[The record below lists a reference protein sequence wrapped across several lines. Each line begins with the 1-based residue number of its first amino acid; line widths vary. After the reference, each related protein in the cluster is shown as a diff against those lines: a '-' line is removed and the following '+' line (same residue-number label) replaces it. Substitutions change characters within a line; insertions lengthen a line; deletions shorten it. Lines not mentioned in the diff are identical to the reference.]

1 MTRLYQKI
9 WSNKNKLLFLF
20 VTIFIL
26 STIKL
31 NNINV
36 FFESERIIEE
46 LADSDF
52 LETNSINKINDQN
65 ILLLGVALKEK
76 VKYEEALKF
85 KIIQTSLRESKNIN
99 RVFSFI
105 NEKQVFETGLI
116 PLVKTKLDLSSESKY
131 QQTLDRES
139 RFIGDS
145 LRNILFLIETV
156 DLDKTATNN
165 LITHI
170 TSVFEDENHDIYLA
184 GRAASEAY
192 FQKHVLLEFISA
204 LSAVLFVS
212 NAVFLYEKLQDCIR
226 VFFYC
231 HSQHCH

>member
-9 WSNKNKLLFLF
+9 WNYKNKFLFLF

-52 LETNSINKINDQN
+52 LETNSINTINDQN
-65 ILLLGVALKEK
+65 VVLLGVALKEK
-76 VKYEEALKF
+76 VNFEEALKF
-85 KIIQTSLRESKNIN
+85 KTIQARINASKDIT
-99 RVFSFI
+99 RIFSFI
-105 NEKQVFETGLI
+105 NEKEVFETGLM
-116 PLVKTKLDLSSESKY
+116 PLVKTKLDLSTESKF
-131 QQTLDRES
+131 QLTLDSES

-156 DLDKTATNN
+156 DLDK
-165 LITHI
+165 
-170 TSVFEDENHDIYLA
+170 
-184 GRAASEAY
+184 
-192 FQKHVLLEFISA
+192 
-204 LSAVLFVS
+204 
-212 NAVFLYEKLQDCIR
+212 
-226 VFFYC
+226 
-231 HSQHCH
+231 

>member
-1 MTRLYQKI
+1 MRKRSSLR
-9 WSNKNKLLFLF
+9 S
-20 VTIFIL
+20 
-26 STIKL
+26 
-31 NNINV
+31 
-36 FFESERIIEE
+36 
-46 LADSDF
+46 
-52 LETNSINKINDQN
+52 
-65 ILLLGVALKEK
+65 
-76 VKYEEALKF
+76 
-85 KIIQTSLRESKNIN
+85 IQTSLRESKNIN

-192 FQKHVLLEFISA
+192 FQKHVLLEFIILS
-204 LSAVLFVS
+204 LSAALFVS
-212 NAVFLYEKLQDCIR
+212 
-226 VFFYC
+226 
-231 HSQHCH
+231 

>member
-9 WSNKNKLLFLF
+9 WSNKNKLFFLF

-85 KIIQTSLRESKNIN
+85 KTIQTSLRASKN
-99 RVFSFI
+99 VTSM
-105 NEKQVFETGLI
+105 
-116 PLVKTKLDLSSESKY
+116 PKL
-131 QQTLDRES
+131 
-139 RFIGDS
+139 
-145 LRNILFLIETV
+145 
-156 DLDKTATNN
+156 
-165 LITHI
+165 
-170 TSVFEDENHDIYLA
+170 
-184 GRAASEAY
+184 GR
-192 FQKHVLLEFISA
+192 
-204 LSAVLFVS
+204 
-212 NAVFLYEKLQDCIR
+212 NAVPNLEAG
-226 VFFYC
+226 
-231 HSQHCH
+231 S

>member
-105 NEKQVFETGLI
+105 NEKQVFETKAQIWLNTLSI
-116 PLVKTKLDLSSESKY
+116 EDFEKAIEKRKIAIRKRIEDTK
-131 QQTLDRES
+131 
-139 RFIGDS
+139 
-145 LRNILFLIETV
+145 
-156 DLDKTATNN
+156 
-165 LITHI
+165 
-170 TSVFEDENHDIYLA
+170 
-184 GRAASEAY
+184 
-192 FQKHVLLEFISA
+192 
-204 LSAVLFVS
+204 
-212 NAVFLYEKLQDCIR
+212 
-226 VFFYC
+226 
-231 HSQHCH
+231 